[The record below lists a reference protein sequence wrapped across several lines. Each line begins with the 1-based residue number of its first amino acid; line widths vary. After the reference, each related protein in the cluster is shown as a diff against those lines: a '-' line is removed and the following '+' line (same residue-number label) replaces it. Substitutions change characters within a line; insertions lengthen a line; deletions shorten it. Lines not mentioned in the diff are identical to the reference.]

1 MLYYVMQYLF
11 FPTSKILWFN
21 PALFKS
27 MTYLLCRVNP
37 MLADD
42 IPDLLPEL
50 RPYQRRAA
58 YWMVQREKGD
68 SRSLVGSGKSSFLS
82 PLCLPVDFL
91 DTRTKMFYNPFRYH
105 FLNCACVLWKDIC
118 ILDLDLLYLQ
128 LSLHMLTFTS
138 VMYFFSVE
146 MFLCSRCNL
155 HHMSSVE
162 FLLVGTTSI
171 LACICQSCN
180 DIFCF
185 LQLHPEIVKK
195 LILFKITYYA

>member
-1 MLYYVMQYLF
+1 MQYLF

-21 PALFKS
+21 PAFFKS
-27 MTYLLCRVNP
+27 MTCFLCRVNP

-50 RPYQRRAA
+50 RPYQRRAV

-68 SRSLVGSGKSSFLS
+68 SRSLVGSGKSSFFS

-91 DTRTKMFYNPFRYH
+91 DTCTKMFYNPFRYH
-105 FLNCACVLWKDIC
+105 FLNWACVLWKDIC
-118 ILDLDLLYLQ
+118 IFHLDLLYLQ

-146 MFLCSRCNL
+146 MFLCSQSNL
-155 HHMSSVE
+155 HHMSLVE

-171 LACICQSCN
+171 LACICQSFN
-180 DIFCF
+180 DTSVFYNFI
-185 LQLHPEIVKK
+185 QK
-195 LILFKITYYA
+195 LLKN